1 MSILRQESQKRRN
14 QDMANMYISGHTLET
29 IGNKYGM
36 SRQAVSQIFKRLNV
50 PTRVKLGERASIT
63 NCINYSKDKLSNQTI
78 ESLVDLVEHYK
89 AKHTKQYQRN
99 IVMKKYYQQKLLS
112 KLMEV

>member
-1 MSILRQESQKRRN
+1 MSTLKQESQMERN
-14 QDMANMYISGHTLET
+14 QDMANMYIAGHTLST
-29 IGNKYGM
+29 IGDKYGM

-50 PTRVKLGERASIT
+50 PTRVKLGERAKLT
-63 NCINYSKDKLSNQTI
+63 NCVNYSKDELSNQTI
-78 ESLVDLVEHYK
+78 EELVSLVAHYK
-89 AKHTKQYQRN
+89 SKYTKQYQRN